1 VEASAAQLEYLQKR
15 WELLPGE
22 EGGGALML
30 DNLLT
35 AQERLAVSENAHT
48 QAWITYNLAI
58 INHQRA
64 TGELLT
70 AHNVAWGEYVDEC
83 EGVPTRMLIK
93 APSLP
98 LDSASELEQ
107 N

>member
-1 VEASAAQLEYLQKR
+1 MTSQKRAVDASAAQLDYLQKR

-22 EGGGALML
+22 DGNGALML

-35 AQERLAVSENAHT
+35 AQERLVLSENAYT

-64 TGELLT
+64 TGELLQ
-70 AHNVAWGEYVDEC
+70 AQNIAWGDYIEEC
-83 EGVPTRMLIK
+83 EGLPTRMLHK
-93 APSLP
+93 SP
-98 LDSASELEQ
+98 
-107 N
+107 